1 MSPWRTTTVGDEI
14 ELLYGKPLP
23 AEKRE
28 PGEYDVYGSN
38 GIVGHHSKSVVE
50 GPGIIIGRKG
60 SVGEIAFSEK
70 SFWPIDT
77 TYYVINKGN
86 HDWRFLYHLLRNLG
100 LTGLNSHSTIPGL
113 GRDNV
118 LSILLDFPDLAEQR
132 NIAAHLDLV
141 EKKLILEVF
150 ALQQT
155 FSLKRAVMRELFT
168 RGLRGEAQR
177 ETEIGLIPENWEITT
192 LGRVAELSTGTTPA
206 TKHPEYFKG
215 TIPFIKT
222 TDIIN
227 NRIVSSTIFVSEQAI
242 ADYSLE
248 VYKPGTVLMAM
259 YGQGKTRGQVSILDI
274 PASTTQN
281 AAAIEPNDSLDS
293 SYLWHYLMG
302 SYERLRGMGSLGHIS
317 HLNLGY
323 LRELAIPLP
332 SLPEQREIV
341 EILDAIDRKIEL
353 HKKKKAL
360 LEELFTSLLH
370 KLMTGEI
377 RVEEL
382 DLSAIENEWKEPQRP
397 EGPKGRHI

>member
-1 MSPWRTTTVGDEI
+1 
-14 ELLYGKPLP
+14 
-23 AEKRE
+23 
-28 PGEYDVYGSN
+28 
-38 GIVGHHSKSVVE
+38 
-50 GPGIIIGRKG
+50 
-60 SVGEIAFSEK
+60 
-70 SFWPIDT
+70 
-77 TYYVINKGN
+77 
-86 HDWRFLYHLLRNLG
+86 
-100 LTGLNSHSTIPGL
+100 
-113 GRDNV
+113 
-118 LSILLDFPDLAEQR
+118 
-132 NIAAHLDLV
+132 
-141 EKKLILEVF
+141 
-150 ALQQT
+150 
-155 FSLKRAVMRELFT
+155 MRELFT